1 MDWMSGYRLPT
12 GSNGDLVESAGGG
25 GHGTGGM
32 GNGSGD
38 MTSPIPSTPSP
49 SLASPWG
56 AASTPQVKQ
65 EAVSPSPTGHTSISA
80 PGSIKG
86 KSFLPLKN
94 EGIEL

>member
-25 GHGTGGM
+25 GGHGNGNGGM

-38 MTSPIPSTPSP
+38 MNSPIPSTPSP

-56 AASTPQVKQ
+56 TVSTPQVKQ

-86 KSFLPLKN
+86 RSF
-94 EGIEL
+94 